1 LLRCLP
7 IAVVVDVEAPLYRF
21 EPVKEQRKRHKVRNA
36 HHINQ
41 QEEEV
46 LAVPKPNTI
55 IDPGTVV
62 VHIEHAAIANGAVV
76 AALRLKDVAH
86 EAVATAFLL
95 WIAQMEAPE
104 HGYLSGVR
112 SHCLDE
118 TPDEHEEQQVEHYE
132 QKHDP

>member
-1 LLRCLP
+1 M
-7 IAVVVDVEAPLYRF
+7 
-21 EPVKEQRKRHKVRNA
+21 
-36 HHINQ
+36 
-41 QEEEV
+41 
-46 LAVPKPNTI
+46 
-55 IDPGTVV
+55 

-76 AALRLKDVAH
+76 ATLRLEDVAH
-86 EAVATAFLL
+86 EAVAAAFLL
-95 WIAQMEAPE
+95 WIAQMETPE